1 MAWLYH
7 KFVYYIIDSMKK
19 LYLLSIVVLWSVFSI
34 AQSIPNGG
42 FENWTTNGNYA
53 DPDGWFT
60 FNATFSAANTFT
72 VEKGTPGATGNSY
85 AKITSKNIGDN
96 LFPGVL
102 LMGSLV
108 NNEIIPGM
116 AINTKPAFLLGKYQS
131 KIGKDDTALV
141 IVQFT
146 KWNNLTNTR
155 ELEGIG
161 ILDFIDLN
169 TDTWTDFIVS
179 IDYFGNVTPDSC
191 SLTIILG
198 NAPPAADNF
207 FAVDDLIFSNTL
219 NSTNEIN
226 KIITQVYP
234 NPNDG
239 TFTVNSTS
247 NMSYIQI
254 TNILG
259 EVVFSQNVK
268 GNSVPITLNNLAK
281 GIYYY
286 SMNTLDDKTITGK
299 ISIN

>member
-1 MAWLYH
+1 
-7 KFVYYIIDSMKK
+7 MKK
-19 LYLLSIVVLWSVFSI
+19 MYLLGLMVLCYVFSI
-34 AQSIPNGG
+34 AQNIPNGG
-42 FENWTTNGNYA
+42 FENWTTTGNYT
-53 DPDGWFT
+53 DPNGWFT
-60 FNATFSAANTFT
+60 FNATFSSANTFT

-85 AKITSKNIGDN
+85 AKITSKRIGDN
-96 LFPGVL
+96 LFPGAL

-108 NNEIIPGM
+108 NNEVIPGM

-169 TDTWTDFIVS
+169 TDTWTEFIVS
-179 IDYFGNVTPDSC
+179 MDYIGNITPDSC
-191 SLTIILG
+191 SITIILG

-219 NSTNEIN
+219 NSIN
-226 KIITQVYP
+226 DINAITTQVYP

-239 TFTVNSTS
+239 KFTINSTA

-259 EVVFSQNVK
+259 EVVFSENIN
-268 GNSVPITLNNLAK
+268 GNSVPITLNNLAT
-281 GIYYY
+281 GLYFY
-286 SMNTLDDKTITGK
+286 SINTIDNKVIIGK
-299 ISIN
+299 ILIN

>member
-1 MAWLYH
+1 M
-7 KFVYYIIDSMKK
+7 
-19 LYLLSIVVLWSVFSI
+19 YLLGLMFLWSVYST
-34 AQSIPNGG
+34 AQNIPNGG
-42 FENWTTNGNYA
+42 FENWTTTGNYA

-60 FNATFSAANTFT
+60 FNSTFSALNIFT

-96 LFPGVL
+96 LFPGAL

-108 NNEIIPGM
+108 NNGVIPGM

-146 KWNNLTNTR
+146 KWNNLTSSR
-155 ELEGIG
+155 ELVGIG

-169 TDTWTDFIVS
+169 TETWTEFIVS
-179 IDYFGNVTPDSC
+179 MDYFENTNPDSC
-191 SLTIILG
+191 SITITLG
-198 NAPPAADNF
+198 NAPPATDNF
-207 FAVDDLIFSNTL
+207 FAIDDLIFSNTL

-226 KIITQVYP
+226 KITTQVYP

-239 TFTVNSTS
+239 SFIINSTS

-259 EVVFSQNVK
+259 EVVFLQNIK
-268 GNSVPITLNNLAK
+268 GNSVAITLNNLAA
-281 GIYYY
+281 GFYYY
-286 SMNTLDDKTITGK
+286 SINTVNNKVIKGK
-299 ISIN
+299 ININ